1 MQCRACGV
9 ELLAGKRFCHAC
21 GTAVEKRCASC
32 GAALGDEFRFCP
44 DCGAAVVP
52 EGDGAPAPAAAT
64 VQPVAATAAPAFPG
78 ASMPVGMAEKIRAGG
93 GIIAGER
100 KVVTV
105 LFCDLADSTTVAA
118 KLDPEEYRDLL
129 DRYLEIAM
137 REIYRFDGIVNQLA
151 GDGLMALFGA
161 PIAHEDAPQRAI
173 WAALAVRDAMR
184 EFNRSLVA
192 ERGIEL
198 PARIGVN
205 TGPVVVGAVGNDL
218 KMDYTAIGDTTN
230 LAARLEGLAPPGSI
244 LISESTARLVRGF
257 FRMKSVGPLSV
268 KGKSE
273 QVAAFAVEEAI
284 DATNS
289 MVVAAARGLTPFVG
303 RDEELAQ
310 LMACFARVRGG
321 LPQLA
326 SVVGDAGSG
335 KSRLIHEFR
344 ERLGDGV
351 AALFEARCSAL
362 HQLEPYYPFVRMLHH
377 YFAIDLGEA
386 EEVAEER
393 IAAKAG
399 LRKEDMMREFPHL
412 CRLLSQPV
420 YEVADIPREELQQ
433 ETIRAVGNLVM
444 HATRRGPVLL
454 VVEDLQWIDD
464 QSREL
469 FELALARMSRLALMV
484 LVSHR
489 SDAAFNWRTRAAQTT
504 LHLRPLPGEAMT
516 EIIRSL
522 VGAPLPQGVEER
534 ILEKA
539 EGSPF
544 FVEEITR
551 SLIEEGRLTCE
562 GGECRLT
569 GAAADLRIPGSVQE
583 VLAAR
588 LDRLRPGAKRVAQV
602 AAVLGRQFARAQL
615 EQLVAEQSLDVAAEL
630 AELEERGIVHRPSAG
645 SFEEYRFGESLT
657 QEVAY
662 ESLLLRERRQLHERV
677 GHLLEDGKRG
687 QRDRPT
693 LIAHHYALSDNR
705 DKAIETLL
713 HAAAEAE
720 QLPAFRS
727 ALDLYRQA
735 WEQAEALVGERG
747 ESDRRARGWLKDAA
761 FGYCRMCVL
770 YGSSRDPLVL
780 RSAAVARDAAAALG
794 DSPTRISTYTYEG
807 IALTADPARFDEGVS
822 LVERAVRSA
831 EEEGLEQLAASASRA
846 LAWDYLLDGRFADS
860 ARRVEAA
867 ALDLVRLGQAAPP
880 SDIYLSA
887 RMMRQQVYLHS
898 DDLEPAFA
906 MATETEALCRRA
918 GNRTIAAASATVL
931 SNIHLLRGEYPEALE
946 TARRSFDAAEE
957 IGATWGTHRS
967 AVLMMAAHVDLE
979 GTKPPRR
986 ILELSEEGIR
996 LGGNMLL
1003 SILIYV
1009 EALVALL
1016 HFEHAERLA
1025 REALAQSA
1033 GRLRVMLSSAALGD
1047 ALLRLGPPSWPESER
1062 CFQRSLDLAVE
1073 VGSRGMQ
1080 AVASNGL
1087 GKLALVRGL
1096 PDVAAPYFR
1105 HGLRLS
1111 RETGLLRYAARAERL
1126 LLEVAAPPSTSE
1138 GHADA

>member
-1 MQCRACGV
+1 MQCHACGV

-21 GTAVEKRCASC
+21 GTPVQKRCASC
-32 GAALGDEFRFCP
+32 GAVLQDGFRFCP
-44 DCGAAVVP
+44 DCGAAVESEGADATASAAAEVRNAATGRG
-52 EGDGAPAPAAAT
+52 GDGPPAAL
-64 VQPVAATAAPAFPG
+64 
-78 ASMPVGMAEKIRAGG
+78 AERLRAGDTA
-93 GIIAGER
+93 IAGER

-105 LFCDLADSTTVAA
+105 LFCDLADSTAVAGG
-118 KLDPEEYRDLL
+118 LDPEEYRDLL
-129 DRYLEIAM
+129 DRYLEISM
-137 REIYRFDGIVNQLA
+137 REIYRYDGIVNQLA

-161 PIAHEDAPQRAI
+161 PIAHEDAPQRAV
-173 WAALAVRDAMR
+173 WAALAVRDAMC
-184 EFNRSLVA
+184 EFNATLAA

-198 PARIGVN
+198 PARIGVH
-205 TGPVVVGAVGNDL
+205 TGPVVVGAVGNDW

-230 LAARLEGLAPPGSI
+230 LAARLEGLAEPGTI
-244 LISESTARLVRGF
+244 LVSEATARLVRGF
-257 FRMKSVGPLSV
+257 FRMREVGPLSV

-273 QVAAFAVEEAI
+273 KIAAFLVESAVE
-284 DATNS
+284 ATNS
-289 MVVAAARGLTPFVG
+289 MAVAAARGLTPFVG

-310 LMACFARVRGG
+310 LAGCFERVRGG

-344 ERLGDGV
+344 QHLGDQV
-351 AALFEARCSAL
+351 AVLFEARCSAL

-377 YFAIDLGEA
+377 YFAIDLDEP

-399 LRKEDMMREFPHL
+399 ISKEHMLREFPHL

-433 ETIRAVGNLVM
+433 ETIRAVGNLVLF
-444 HATRRGPVLL
+444 AAQRGPVLL

-469 FELALARMSRLALMV
+469 FELALARVSRLPLMV
-484 LVSHR
+484 VVSHR
-489 SDAAFNWRTRAAQTT
+489 SDTAFAWRTRAALTT
-504 LHLRPLPGEAMT
+504 LHLRPLPAEAMT
-516 EIIRSL
+516 EIIRGL
-522 VGAPLPQGVEER
+522 VGAPLPQEVEQR

-551 SLIEEGRLTCE
+551 SLIEEGRLSCDD
-562 GGECRLT
+562 GGCQLT
-569 GAAADLRIPGSVQE
+569 GSLADLRIPGSVQE

-602 AAVLGRQFARAQL
+602 AAVLGRQFSRAQL
-615 EQLVAEQSLDVAAEL
+615 AELVAEQSLDVGSEL
-630 AELEERGIVHRPSAG
+630 AELEKRGIVHRPSAAAPD
-645 SFEEYRFGESLT
+645 EYRFGESLT

-662 ESLLLRERRQLHERV
+662 ESLLLRERRQLHERI
-677 GHLLEDGKRG
+677 GQLLEDGRRS
-687 QRDRPT
+687 QRERPT

-705 DKAIETLL
+705 EKAIETLL
-713 HAAAEAE
+713 RAAAEAE

-735 WEQAEALVGERG
+735 WEQAEALLSERG
-747 ESDRRARGWLKDAA
+747 GDDRRVRTWLKEAA
-761 FGYCRMCVL
+761 FGYCKMCVL

-780 RSAAVARDAAAALG
+780 RSAEVARRAAEALG
-794 DSPTRISTYTYEG
+794 DEPTRISSYTYEG
-807 IALTADPARFDEGVS
+807 IALTADPARFEDGVA
-822 LVERAVRSA
+822 LVERAVREA
-831 EEEGLEQLAASASRA
+831 KEAGLEELAASTSRA
-846 LAWDYLLDGRFADS
+846 LAWDYLLDGRFAD
-860 ARRVEAA
+860 ATREVEAA
-867 ALDLVRLGQAAPP
+867 VQDLVRLGKTEPP
-880 SDIYLSA
+880 SDVYLSA
-887 RMMRQQVYLHS
+887 RMMRQQILLYS
-898 DDLEPAFA
+898 DDLARAFA
-906 MATETEALCRRA
+906 MAMETQDLCRRVN
-918 GNRTIAAASATVL
+918 NRTIGAGCGTVL
-931 SNIHLLRGEYPEALE
+931 ANVHLLRGEYRQALE
-946 TARRSFDAAEE
+946 RAKESFEAAEE

-967 AVLMMAAHVDLE
+967 AVLWMSAQVDLE
-979 GTKPPRR
+979 GSKPPRR
-986 ILELSEEGIR
+986 VVELSEEGMR

-1003 SILIYV
+1003 SVLLYV
-1009 EALVALL
+1009 EAQLALL
-1016 HFEHAERLA
+1016 HFERAEQVA

-1047 ALLRLGPPSWPESER
+1047 ALLRLGPPSWPESQE
-1062 CFQRSLDLAVE
+1062 CFQRSLDLAIE
-1073 VGSRGMQ
+1073 IGARGMQ

-1087 GKLALVRGL
+1087 GKLALVRGF

-1105 HGLRLS
+1105 HALRLS
-1111 RETGLLRYAARAERL
+1111 RDTGLTRYAMRAERL
-1126 LLEVAAPPSTSE
+1126 LLEVASPPASSE